1 MGVESKLY
9 GLTDETIVCCETE
22 TQRVDTPARE
32 MQVRAAIL
40 IRFCHAAVGKLCV
53 TAA

>member
-22 TQRVDTPARE
+22 TQGFDHAG
-32 MQVRAAIL
+32 
-40 IRFCHAAVGKLCV
+40 RFTMRSCSVSAVLWIGC
-53 TAA
+53 A